1 MVLRDKG
8 SKNRGIFYR
17 HTENPY
23 ICGMMKPQLLIG
35 AAASGSGKTI
45 FTMGLLRALKKR
57 GLQAQPFKC
66 GPDYIDTQ
74 FHAVAAG
81 RPSVNLDTWMM
92 HHHHIQRIYN
102 RQSEDADVCVTEGVM
117 GLFDGY
123 SRDKG
128 SAAEIARLL
137 NLPVVLV
144 VNARAAAYSVA
155 PMLFGFKHFARG
167 MKIAGVV
174 FNQVSSASHYAFL
187 KEACTDAGLE
197 ALGYLPY
204 AEELFVPSRHLGLT
218 LTARASMNEI
228 VEKASTL
235 VEKYV
240 ELDKLLNLCQS
251 VFPCPYTLPYV
262 SETAIEETVRR
273 KLKIAVA
280 RDEAFC
286 FIYYE
291 NLKRLGEQ
299 GRITFFSPLRD
310 NKLPAADLVYLPGG
324 YPELYARRL
333 HHRREIMQQL
343 RAYAEEGGKV
353 YAECGGMMY
362 LGRTLTTRKGST
374 YEMAGVL
381 PVDFTVE
388 HPRLHLGYRE
398 MKYNGVSLRGHEFH
412 FSEVASSGNLSS
424 VARLYDAYG
433 AEVDTPLYRYKNVI
447 AGYTH
452 WYWGETDLMQ
462 LWK

>member
-1 MVLRDKG
+1 
-8 SKNRGIFYR
+8 
-17 HTENPY
+17 
-23 ICGMMKPQLLIG
+23 MMKPQLLIG

-197 ALGYLPY
+197 ALGYMPY

-228 VEKASTL
+228 VEK
-235 VEKYV
+235 
-240 ELDKLLNLCQS
+240 
-251 VFPCPYTLPYV
+251 
-262 SETAIEETVRR
+262 
-273 KLKIAVA
+273 
-280 RDEAFC
+280 
-286 FIYYE
+286 
-291 NLKRLGEQ
+291 
-299 GRITFFSPLRD
+299 
-310 NKLPAADLVYLPGG
+310 
-324 YPELYARRL
+324 
-333 HHRREIMQQL
+333 
-343 RAYAEEGGKV
+343 
-353 YAECGGMMY
+353 
-362 LGRTLTTRKGST
+362 
-374 YEMAGVL
+374 
-381 PVDFTVE
+381 
-388 HPRLHLGYRE
+388 PRCW
-398 MKYNGVSLRGHEFH
+398 S
-412 FSEVASSGNLSS
+412 
-424 VARLYDAYG
+424 
-433 AEVDTPLYRYKNVI
+433 KNMWNSI
-447 AGYTH
+447 SC
-452 WYWGETDLMQ
+452 
-462 LWK
+462 